1 MSTYHYNPNN
11 PIYNSQQ
18 LLNLYH
24 FFNHP
29 QNNQLL
35 INKTFSL
42 NYTLINTKTNVIHT
56 QFHKH
61 INSFL
66 NIQPTPNNPNN
77 VNQTINQSLPL
88 NQPQNNLNNPPS
100 TPESPL
106 STTDSNTSTF

>member
-35 INKTFSL
+35 INKTFGFKYPINL
-42 NYTLINTKTNVIHT
+42 NKPANKNEIAQIKKYFKSNK
-56 QFHKH
+56 
-61 INSFL
+61 
-66 NIQPTPNNPNN
+66 
-77 VNQTINQSLPL
+77 SLP
-88 NQPQNNLNNPPS
+88 
-100 TPESPL
+100 PL
-106 STTDSNTSTF
+106 TM